1 MLRDGVRSLANG
13 RRETHLQALR
23 VVRPTTIQE
32 AIGHL
37 NDGGPGARPLAGGT
51 DVIVI
56 ARARVRDIDVLVD
69 VKQIPELTAIEWDPA
84 TGLTIGAATPCY
96 EIYGNADVVENYPA
110 IIDSATLIGGT
121 GIQGRASFGG
131 NLCNSSPSG
140 DTIPTQ
146 IVLEG
151 VANIVGPNGERSVP
165 VEDFCTGPGR
175 NVLEQG
181 EFLVSIS
188 FPAPDPNGGARF
200 LRFIPRNEM
209 DIAVCNAA
217 SAVKLDGDTVRWAR
231 VSIGA
236 VAPTPLLVQGAAD
249 ALEGNPLTDETIEA
263 AAAASRDAATPIDDM
278 RGSIKQRKHLSA
290 VLTTRTLQ
298 QAAARARGEHIPSVG
313 GH

>member
-1 MLRDGVRSLANG
+1 M
-13 RRETHLQALR
+13 QALK
-23 VVRPTTIQE
+23 VVRPTSVQE
-32 AIGHL
+32 AIEQL
-37 NDGGPGARPLAGGT
+37 NEGGDGARPLAGGT

-56 ARARVRDIDVLVD
+56 ARARARNIDVLVD
-69 VKQIPELTAIEWDPA
+69 VKRIPELTAIEWNPDS
-84 TGLTIGAATPCY
+84 GLTIGAATPCH
-96 EIYGNADVVENYPA
+96 ELYGDADVLANYPA

-151 VANIVGPNGERSVP
+151 VANIAGPNGERSVA

-181 EFLVSIS
+181 EFVVSIS
-188 FPAPDPNGGARF
+188 FPAPDPDGGARF

-249 ALEGNPLTDETIEA
+249 ALVGKPLSDETIEA
-263 AAAASRDAATPIDDM
+263 AAEAARAAATPIDDM

-290 VLTTRTLQ
+290 VITRRTLQ
-298 QAAARARGEHIPSVG
+298 QAARRARGEDIPSVG

>member
-1 MLRDGVRSLANG
+1 MLRGGVRSLANG
-13 RRETHLQALR
+13 RRDTHLQALK
-23 VVRPTTIQE
+23 VVRPTTVQE
-32 AIGHL
+32 AIEQL
-37 NDGGPGARPLAGGT
+37 NEGGDSARPLAGGT

-69 VKQIPELTAIEWDPA
+69 VKHIPELTAIEWDPG

-96 EIYGNADVVENYPA
+96 ELYGNADVLQHYPA

-146 IVLEG
+146 IVLEA
-151 VANIVGPNGERSVP
+151 VANIAGPNGERSVA

-175 NVLEQG
+175 NVLERG
-181 EFLVSIS
+181 EFVISIS
-188 FPAPDPNGGARF
+188 FPVPDPNGGARF

-236 VAPTPLLVQGAAD
+236 VAPIPLLVDGAAD
-249 ALEGNPLTDETIEA
+249 ALVGKPLTDETIEA
-263 AAAASRDAATPIDDM
+263 AAEAAKAAATPIDDM

-290 VLTTRTLQ
+290 VLTRRTLQ
-298 QAAARARGEHIPSVG
+298 QAAARARGEDIPSVG